1 MFSSSSRF
9 GFPTSSSFSSLLYFF
24 HPLFHSRSLLSVLT
38 FLIAAAFLPHLQ
50 VEGKRE
56 GSSV

>member
-9 GFPTSSSFSSLLYFF
+9 GFPTFSSFSSLLYFF
-24 HPLFHSRSLLSVLT
+24 LSLFLSRSFLSVLT
-38 FLIAAAFLPHLQ
+38 FLIAAAFLPRLQ